1 MSYLQMNVVSLH
13 VSQPASQGK
22 IGTDEP
28 VDCRSHKGL
37 QPQGYAE
44 GGGEGKGGRLK
55 MGQEPSMWSSF
66 EGHCMDSHQNLL

>member
-22 IGTDEP
+22 IETDEP

-44 GGGEGKGGRLK
+44 GGGRVKGEG
-55 MGQEPSMWSSF
+55 
-66 EGHCMDSHQNLL
+66 